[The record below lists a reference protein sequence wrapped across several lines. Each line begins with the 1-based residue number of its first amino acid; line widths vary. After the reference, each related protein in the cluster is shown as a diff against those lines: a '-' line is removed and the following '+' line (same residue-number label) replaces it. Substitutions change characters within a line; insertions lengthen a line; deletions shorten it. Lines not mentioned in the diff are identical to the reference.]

1 MTSGQDVSEYIDTLG
16 LVKSLFSGFL
26 QRSKNLFLLFL
37 FNFRVKIIMTCTAG
51 SLKRFQNSNRFGIL
65 IFRHKKKEET
75 KMSWYSDTPEDQL
88 SCLLAG
94 LRANPVMPLNL
105 STDQS

>member
-51 SLKRFQNSNRFGIL
+51 SLEVSKFQPFWNFDFS
-65 IFRHKKKEET
+65 
-75 KMSWYSDTPEDQL
+75 S
-88 SCLLAG
+88 
-94 LRANPVMPLNL
+94 
-105 STDQS
+105 